1 MHGKPLVSSPCRTPL
16 IWIYYNIYI
25 IYIIIFYRSL
35 SSPQLPGPHRLW
47 GIGGNWPS
55 PEGAAYLMVDVGSPM
70 LLSPSIPHACICTI
84 YIYMRESWSWQA
96 RFALAIVNL
105 AYRDIL
111 WTQLLGPFIHS
122 FIETKWSL
130 LAFWS
135 SSICGYM
142 HTYHCIVCHF
152 AVRACLECAPHVQ
165 SEKGLVVLIWPAT
178 YSSRPGSHPFFGCYL
193 FPDQCW
199 RLPQH
204 YGRQSRCRRHFKK
217 TNLN

>member
-25 IYIIIFYRSL
+25 YNIYYNILSVAFVPPAARSTPFMGYRGKL
-35 SSPQLPGPHRLW
+35 AIPRRGR
-47 GIGGNWPS
+47 
-55 PEGAAYLMVDVGSPM
+55 
-70 LLSPSIPHACICTI
+70 IPHGWCWFPYVIITEYSPCMYLHNI

-122 FIETKWSL
+122 FIHSFIETKWSL

-142 HTYHCIVCHF
+142 HTYHCIVWPLCSPC
-152 AVRACLECAPHVQ
+152 VLGMCTACAIRKRPGGADLAGH
-165 SEKGLVVLIWPAT
+165 VLITA
-178 YSSRPGSHPFFGCYL
+178 R
-193 FPDQCW
+193 
-199 RLPQH
+199 
-204 YGRQSRCRRHFKK
+204 
-217 TNLN
+217 